1 MTLRIAQEVRD
12 AIAQGHAVV
21 ALESTLVSHGL
32 PRPAN
37 LDVARALEAT
47 VRAAGAVPAT
57 IAVIDGALTVGLSD
71 AELVR
76 LAGDPGVVKVS
87 RRDLPVVIARRSL
100 GATTV
105 SATMIGA
112 ARAGIHVF
120 ATGGIGGVH
129 RGFES
134 TLDVSADLPELARE
148 NVCVVCAGAKS
159 ILDLPRTME
168 LLETLG
174 VPVLG
179 WRTRELP
186 AFFSRES
193 GLALEHSVED
203 AEEVA
208 AILDAKWSL
217 GLTGGALVTVPP
229 PAQSALPASEI
240 ESAIANAL
248 EGARTAGIHGKALTP
263 HLLTA
268 LRDETRGRSLD
279 ANIALVTENVRV
291 ASAIARAWAARR
303 R

>member
-37 LDVARALEAT
+37 LEVARALEAT

-229 PAQSALPASEI
+229 PAQSAIPASEI

-263 HLLTA
+263 HLLAA

-279 ANIALVTENVRV
+279 TNIALVTENVRV